1 MSTNPYSAEE
11 LNQRLDR
18 VDGWINNCDQKAGIL
33 LAFCGAFVAVLL
45 TSDVIGKG
53 YYYLVEPFYSFWLD
67 GVDATFSLK
76 RTTLFCGLLPT
87 IYYGWNMVYNLLL
100 VLKPKTKIK
109 EFNDNSSPITNNSKL
124 HFQSIAKKS
133 YREFQTESKLQSESA
148 YLDDLCTQI
157 YCNSRIC
164 DDKFENYKKGLD
176 DFTKT
181 LIYCFCEVIIYFIFP
196 QI

>member
-1 MSTNPYSAEE
+1 MNTTNPYSAEE

-18 VDGWINNCDQKAGIL
+18 VNGWINNCDQKAGIL

-53 YYYLVEPFYSFWLD
+53 YYYLIEPFYSFWLD

-76 RTTLFCGLLPT
+76 RTTLFCGILPT

-133 YREFQTESKLQSESA
+133 YREFQAESKVQSESA

-164 DDKFENYKKGLD
+164 DDK
-176 DFTKT
+176 
-181 LIYCFCEVIIYFIFP
+181 
-196 QI
+196 